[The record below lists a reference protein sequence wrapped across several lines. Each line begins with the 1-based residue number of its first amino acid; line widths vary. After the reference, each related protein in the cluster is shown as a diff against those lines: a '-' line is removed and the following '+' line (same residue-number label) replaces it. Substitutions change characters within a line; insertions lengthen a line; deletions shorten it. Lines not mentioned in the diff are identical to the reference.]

1 MYTFGSWCFTP
12 AAPHFLFVLT
22 PSLIPIKNFQGQAS
36 WLYLT
41 SSHACHVI
49 FFPSYPLSIIGAK
62 KFYTVLVD
70 ILSMLLPPSYTFTLI
85 GFFQLGV
92 IGYWCTPFAAIV
104 LTEHFVFRES
114 SFSAYNTAHW
124 DQAKL
129 LLPGIAA
136 ILTFLG
142 AFGVSISSM
151 SQTWYTGPI
160 ARAGSGDIGMY
171 TGGVVAVSLYI
182 LLRTLERKMWP
193 GR

>member
-1 MYTFGSWCFTP
+1 VTR
-12 AAPHFLFVLT
+12 LL
-22 PSLIPIKNFQGQAS
+22 
-36 WLYLT
+36 
-41 SSHACHVI
+41 
-49 FFPSYPLSIIGAK
+49 PLSIIGARR
-62 KFYTVLVD
+62 FYTILVD
-70 ILSMLLPPSYTFTLI
+70 ILSVLFLSSYTFALI
-85 GFFQLGV
+85 GFFQLDI
-92 IGYWCTPFAAIV
+92 IGYWCTLFAAIV

-129 LLPGIAA
+129 LPPGIAA

-142 AFGVSISSM
+142 AFGVIIPSM
-151 SQTWYTGPI
+151 SHTWYTGPI